1 MRGIEGQRRLAAL
14 QDVIDPR
21 AFFASALREANEI
34 GRSQLP
40 GRRGE
45 HARYGNVVVGR
56 GDQPEVGED
65 VLNQGMLKDREAGNH
80 EGNLAA
86 GELADEFVAMSVRAV
101 QYGEIAPAAA
111 GFVNALELGGYPAGF
126 VFGSS

>member
-21 AFFASALREANEI
+21 ASFPGALREANEI
-34 GRSQLP
+34 GGSQSP
-40 GRRGE
+40 GRSGE
-45 HARYGNVVVGR
+45 HARDGYVVIRR

-65 VLNQGMLKDREAGNH
+65 VLDERVFEDGEAGNH

-86 GELADEFVAMSVRAV
+86 GELADEFGAVSLRAG
-101 QYGEIAPAAA
+101 QEGENAPA
-111 GFVNALELGGYPAGF
+111 GGGVVDA
-126 VFGSS
+126 V

>member
-1 MRGIEGQRRLAAL
+1 MRGIEGQRRLAAW

-21 AFFASALREANEI
+21 AFFPGALREANEI
-34 GRSQLP
+34 GGSQSP
-40 GRRGE
+40 GRSGE
-45 HARYGNVVVGR
+45 HARDGYVVIRR

-65 VLNQGMLKDREAGNH
+65 VLDERVFEDGEAGNH

-111 GFVNALELGGYPAGF
+111 GFVNALELGGY
-126 VFGSS
+126 